1 MKPIHAFLA
10 ARLLAPL
17 AAMHAQPDSQ
27 AKTLG
32 MEQLNAFR
40 WGTEDAA
47 RRRADPAA
55 ISPAKW
61 IWLPVQRTLTFNP
74 VLNLL

>member
-1 MKPIHAFLA
+1 MKSTLA
-10 ARLLAPL
+10 LLSALLLAPL

-27 AKTLG
+27 AKPLG
-32 MEQLNAFR
+32 IEQLNAFR

-74 VLNLL
+74 VLDLS